1 VIRIRFHGRGGH
13 GVKTASR
20 IVGTA
25 AFLQGYVCQD
35 SPVYGAER
43 RGAAVAAYNRIDQ
56 ALILERGAISD
67 PDLIVV
73 ADETLL
79 KDPGAAVLTGQD
91 QASGIF
97 INCAS
102 AAELIERDEIRCPV
116 FSYDVTDCT
125 QRILGR
131 ASALSAGLAAAASR
145 LCGLITL
152 DILDDAMRREFAEL
166 HVPSPDIDK
175 NVAIVHEV
183 FSALPIIH
191 FEKPETA
198 ETVPVALA
206 SIPYES
212 PFRCTPSVVDPGN
225 AVALHTGTWRVEL
238 PVIDRSICTRCG
250 LCFVQCPDGAIAIDS
265 EGYPVIDYDHCKG
278 CMICREVCP
287 LEAIGREKE
296 TRAW

>member
-1 VIRIRFHGRGGH
+1 ME
-13 GVKTASR
+13 
-20 IVGTA
+20 
-25 AFLQGYVCQD
+25 GYICQD

-43 RGAAVAAYNRIDQ
+43 RGAAVAAYNRISHTP
-56 ALILERGAISD
+56 ILERGTIAD

-79 KDPGAAVLTGQD
+79 KDPTAGAMIGQNG
-91 QASGIF
+91 ASGIF
-97 INCAS
+97 INCS
-102 AAELIERDEIRCPV
+102 SPSELIDGHAIRCPV

-145 LCGLITL
+145 LCGIIPA
-152 DILDDAMRREFAEL
+152 DVLDDAMRREFAEL
-166 HVPSPDIDK
+166 RVPTVDVEK
-175 NVAIVHEV
+175 NLEIAHEI
-183 FSALPIIH
+183 FGALPVSQ
-191 FEKPETA
+191 FAKFALPQVAA
-198 ETVPVALA
+198 EALA

-212 PFRCTPSVVDPGN
+212 PFRGTPSVVDPGN
-225 AVALHTGTWRVEL
+225 AVHVHTGTWRVEL

-278 CMICREVCP
+278 CMICRQVCP
-287 LEAIGREKE
+287 LEAIGGEKE